1 MRTPRS
7 AILAGVALSVLSACT
22 TLTPK
27 SSTVTQVAP
36 QAADTKLDA
45 VSEQTP
51 ATQVPVA
58 VAPVNRATTR
68 LQQLIQQHAITELRT
83 VYNSN
88 YGASL
93 LFDAQSMQYYAALF
107 VNKDFWKV
115 RSTSNQ
121 KRAEQW
127 FDEYT
132 QQSKSLASAD
142 FKRIRLQADYEHTA
156 ASLKNR
162 AAELSAL
169 QSDLDAQRDQA
180 QQVSA
185 QQAVARA
192 EAIQLTK
199 QQADAEKQLRELE
212 ASIRKLKAQQA
223 KLH

>member
-58 VAPVNRATTR
+58 VAPVNRAATR

-83 VYNSN
+83 VYNSS

-107 VNKDFWKV
+107 VNKTFWKV

-132 QQSKSLASAD
+132 RQSKSLASAD

-156 ASLKNR
+156 ASLKDR